1 MSPDGS
7 VPETWFFRPI
17 RSNSFAFHRNDGAFV
32 FRQQMSEAKAQAA
45 KAKIRRK
52 KETATMRKLLGE
64 GRA

>member
-1 MSPDGS
+1 
-7 VPETWFFRPI
+7 
-17 RSNSFAFHRNDGAFV
+17 
-32 FRQQMSEAKAQAA
+32 MSEAKAQAA